1 MPRLV
6 DISRRI
12 PFEFKWQKHENLPC
26 KPITMQ
32 NEDKKTADER
42 QLLTEI
48 FMFST
53 IESVNHPNSEVRFE
67 ECSVDAVYDIN
78 KAYIGAIIL
87 SMELYL
93 VRVRGADI
101 DEKVKIPLR
110 IVLKWE

>member
-1 MPRLV
+1 M
-6 DISRRI
+6 
-12 PFEFKWQKHENLPC
+12 E
-26 KPITMQ
+26 

-42 QLLTEI
+42 QLLTKV

-53 IESVNHPNSEVRFE
+53 LGSVNQSDDEVRLE
-67 ECSVDAVYDIN
+67 ECAVNAVYDIN

-93 VRVRGADI
+93 VRVRGAHI
-101 DEKVKIPLR
+101 DEKVKIPLK